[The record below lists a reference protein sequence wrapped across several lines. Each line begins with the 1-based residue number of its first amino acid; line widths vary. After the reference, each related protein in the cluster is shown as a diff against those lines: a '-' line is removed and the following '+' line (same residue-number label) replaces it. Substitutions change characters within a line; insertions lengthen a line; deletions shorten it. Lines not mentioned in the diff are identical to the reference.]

1 MNKSLSVIL
10 ALLLLLLAC
19 EKSKV
24 DILQE
29 RLDVFRSILPDSI
42 RQEFDSKNYENVVIG
57 IDSLLQYDSSFKEKY
72 RKLKHEEAIDV
83 FSTQEVVDFF
93 RIYFVDEVE
102 KLKGKKEKRW

>member
-29 RLDVFRSILPDSI
+29 RLDVFRSILPDSL
-42 RQEFDSKNYENVVIG
+42 REEFDSRNYENVVIG

-72 RKLKHEEAIDV
+72 RKLKHQEAIDV

-93 RIYFVDEVE
+93 RIYFVDEIE
-102 KLKGKKEKRW
+102 KLKGQKEKRW

>member
-24 DILQE
+24 EILQE

-42 RQEFDSKNYENVVIG
+42 REEFDSKNYENVVIG
-57 IDSLLQYDSSFKEKY
+57 IDSLLQYDSSFKEEY
-72 RKLKHEEAIDV
+72 RKLKHEEAVDV

-93 RIYFVDEVE
+93 RIYFADEIE
-102 KLKGKKEKRW
+102 KLKGQKEKSW